1 MLSEAIKKV
10 VSGNDLSESESENIM
25 KSIMSGEE
33 APSIVAGFLIGL
45 KMKGEAISEITGCAK
60 AMRNM
65 AVPVKLKSDYAID
78 TCGTGGDGGKTFNI
92 STAASIIAAAG
103 GVKVAKHGNRAVSS
117 KSGSADVLKELG
129 ININLEKSEVQK
141 SIDDLGMGFLF
152 APMYHSAMKNVAG
165 IRKELGVRTIFNI
178 LGPLTN
184 PAFVKGQV
192 MGVYDENLVK
202 PIAKVLL
209 NLGCERA
216 LVIHGD
222 DGLDEITTTTTTSVC
237 EVKDGKI
244 TEYKINP
251 EHFDIKLA
259 SSNDITGGDAKENAD
274 IILDILKGKK
284 GAKRDI
290 VVLNSAASL
299 YVGKKAKNIED
310 GISIANKLIDSGDA
324 YDKYKEI
331 VKYSRER

>member
-1 MLSEAIKKV
+1 MLNEAIKKV
-10 VSGNDLSESESENIM
+10 VSGNDLSESESEEVM
-25 KSIMSGEE
+25 KGIMSGGEL
-33 APSIVAGFLIGL
+33 PSVVAGFLIGL
-45 KMKGEAISEITGCAK
+45 KMKGEAITEITGCAR

-65 AVPVKLKSDYAID
+65 AVPVKLKSEYAID

-129 ININLEKSEVQK
+129 ININLEKSKVEK

-152 APMYHSAMKNVAG
+152 APIYHSAMKNVAG
-165 IRKELGVRTIFNI
+165 IRRELGVRTIFNI

-192 MGVYDENLVK
+192 MGVYDNSLVE

-216 LVIHGD
+216 LVIHGN
-222 DGLDEITTTTTTSVC
+222 DGLDEITTTTATSVC
-237 EVKDGKI
+237 EVKDGEIKKYEI
-244 TEYKINP
+244 KP
-251 EHFDIKLA
+251 EDFGMKLSSFEDIA
-259 SSNDITGGDAKENAD
+259 GGDSKQNAD
-274 IILDILKGKK
+274 IIIDILKGKT
-284 GAKRDI
+284 GPKRDI
-290 VVLNSAASL
+290 VVLNSAAAL
-299 YVGKKAKNIED
+299 YVGKKAENIED
-310 GISIANKLIDSGDA
+310 GIILASKIIDSGDG
-324 YDKYKEI
+324 YNKYKEI
-331 VKYSRER
+331 LKYSQER